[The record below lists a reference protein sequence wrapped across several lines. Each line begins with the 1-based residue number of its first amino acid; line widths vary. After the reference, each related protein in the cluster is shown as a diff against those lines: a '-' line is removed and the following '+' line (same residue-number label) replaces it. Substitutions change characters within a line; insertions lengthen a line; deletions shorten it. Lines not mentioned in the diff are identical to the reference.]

1 MKVLLISDLEGIT
14 GVDSIDMIFNQGEGY
29 RRACELL
36 TEDVNV
42 AVESLLDEGVKECF
56 VVDGHGGGKNLI
68 PELLSPRVNILQSNE
83 WNDSI
88 CEKRVDFLGCI
99 GYHAMA
105 GAPNAFLDHTQSSR
119 EWFSFEINGR
129 PSGELAQGAAFAG
142 AFGIPTLLVTGD
154 VAVCE
159 EARYLLGDIAVAPVK
174 YAIGRNRAACLP
186 HSEAHALIRNAARR
200 AVQMVGRIRP
210 LRISL
215 PAELTFI
222 FQRTDYC
229 ENNVNDDNERIGP
242 RTLRKRL
249 EQIRS
254 YSDFMP

>member
-1 MKVLLISDLEGIT
+1 MRALLISDLEGIT
-14 GVDSIDMIFNQGEGY
+14 GVDSIDMIFDQGEGY

-36 TEDVNV
+36 TGDVNT
-42 AVESLLDEGVKECF
+42 AVESLLDEGVQECF

-68 PELLSPRVNILQSNE
+68 PELLSPRVNILQGNE
-83 WNDSI
+83 WNDFI
-88 CEKRVDFLGCI
+88 REKKVDFLGGI

-142 AFGIPTLLVTGD
+142 AYDIPTLLVTGD

-174 YAIGRNRAACLP
+174 YALGRNRAACLP
-186 HSEAHALIRNAARR
+186 DPEARALIRNAARR
-200 AVQMVGRIRP
+200 AVHLVGKVRP
-210 LRISL
+210 LKIGL
-215 PAELTFI
+215 PAELTFV

-229 ENNVNDDNERIGP
+229 ENNVNEGNERIGP
-242 RTLRKRL
+242 RTLRKRV

-254 YSDFMP
+254 YYDFMP